1 MGVVPP
7 IVQEFRADPDHLIRF
22 ARIVAKHFTA
32 LADDLEQ
39 LRPSES
45 PHITN
50 NVTVNG
56 GTGDLAKDVADGLR
70 RGMNAAATTRPSRR

>member
-1 MGVVPP
+1 MAQMPP

-39 LRPSES
+39 LRPRET
-45 PHITN
+45 PHMGPDGMWRDGFPDFGAEPP
-50 NVTVNG
+50 VSG
-56 GTGDLAKDVADGLR
+56 GR
-70 RGMNAAATTRPSRR
+70 R